1 MNRTTKPRLGI
12 GVLLLSLVL
21 APVFAAPSMAQ
32 ETDGLHFV
40 TELPDGSGMEGEPLE
55 VGLDTWWQRHD
66 TAYQPGTYEIVD
78 DPVNEGSAHSLH
90 LAIDAEVA
98 DPEDHAR
105 VISYFKAAERP
116 DLREFFESGLG
127 YTLYVDEA
135 TNVNASTQLV
145 VEAFYGWDGDSPRF
159 TTLSLMPGANG
170 LELDQWQ
177 TFDWSGDTVTLST
190 AAGATDSLDN
200 WLTEIYSQASEDQDT
215 YPDDAL
221 DPVAIGVGLNLGTD
235 PGVTVS
241 SYVDQVTLGDQTY
254 KFGEDPRPT
263 LTGWPEEAARGDT
276 VTVTGTN
283 LADVTVELN
292 GAGEVEAT
300 WDDDGTELSFV
311 VPDDAALGDRHV
323 RISNDYGQTQF
334 ILRVV
339 AAPESEPHPG
349 FTDVPEDH
357 LFHGEILWLAQHD
370 ITRGCNPPAND
381 QFCPD
386 DSITRGQ
393 MAAFIV
399 RALDLPP
406 ADEDGF
412 VDDGHSIFEGD
423 LNATKAADIFRG
435 CNPPTNDRACPDDP
449 ISRGEMAAVIVRALD
464 LPAGEDDA
472 FTDDDLSVFEGD
484 IDALAAADVTRGC
497 NPPVN
502 DQFCPDRDITRGE
515 MAAFLFRA
523 LSDVLDDSDG

>member
-90 LAIDAEVA
+90 LAISADVA
-98 DPEDHAR
+98 GPEDHAR
-105 VISYFKAAERP
+105 VLSYFRADERP
-116 DLREFFESGLG
+116 DLRDFFDSGLG

-135 TNVNASTQLV
+135 TNLDASTQLV
-145 VEAFYGWDGDSPRF
+145 VEVFYGWDGDSPRF
-159 TTLSLMPGANG
+159 TTLSLMPGLNG

-177 TFDWSGDTVTLST
+177 TFEWSADTQTLST
-190 AAGATDSLDN
+190 AAGDTDSLEN
-200 WLTEIYSQASEDQDT
+200 WLDAIYAQAEADG
-215 YPDDAL
+215 PDAVE
-221 DPVAIGVGLNLGTD
+221 PVAIGVGLNLGTD
-235 PGVTVS
+235 ADVTVS

-276 VTVTGTN
+276 VTVSGKN

-349 FTDVPEDH
+349 FTDVPDDH
-357 LFHGEILWLAQHD
+357 LFAKEIRWLAEHR

-386 DSITRGQ
+386 ESITRGQ
-393 MAAFIV
+393 MAAFLN
-399 RALDLPP
+399 RALDWPP
-406 ADEDGF
+406 SDVDGF
-412 VDDGHSIFEGD
+412 VDDDESIFERD
-423 LNATKAADIFRG
+423 LNAAKAQRVFRG
-435 CNPPTNDRACPDDP
+435 CNPPTNDRACPHDP
-449 ISRGEMAAVIVRALD
+449 ITRGEMAAVIVRALD
-464 LPAGEDDA
+464 LPEVADDA
-472 FTDDDLSVFEGD
+472 FIDDELSVFEDD
-484 IDALAAADVTRGC
+484 INALKAAGITVGC
-497 NPPVN
+497 NPPDYN
-502 DQFCPDRDITRGE
+502 RYCPDRDLTRGE
-515 MAAFLFRA
+515 MAAFLYRS
-523 LSDVLDDSDG
+523 LKDVLDDSDG

>member
-1 MNRTTKPRLGI
+1 MGRTTKPRFAI
-12 GVLLLSLVL
+12 GVLILSLGL
-21 APVFAAPSMAQ
+21 APLFAAPTVAQ
-32 ETDGLHFV
+32 ETDLHFIS
-40 TELPDGSGMEGEPLE
+40 ELPDGSNMEGEPLE
-55 VGLDTWWQRHD
+55 VGLDTWWKRHD
-66 TAYQPGTYEIVD
+66 TAYQPGIYEIVD

-90 LAIDAEVA
+90 LAIDAGVA

-105 VISYFKAAERP
+105 VISYFQAAERP

-145 VEAFYGWDGDSPRF
+145 VEVFYGWDGDSPRF

-200 WLTEIYSQASEDQDT
+200 WLTQIYEQASEDKDT

-235 PGVTVS
+235 AGVTVS
-241 SYVDQVTLGDQTY
+241 SYVDQVTIGDQTY
-254 KFGEDPRPT
+254 KFGEDPRPI
-263 LTGWPEEAARGDT
+263 LTEWPEEAARGDT
-276 VTVTGTN
+276 VTVTGKN
-283 LADVTVELN
+283 LADVTVQLN
-292 GAGEVEAT
+292 GAGVVDAT
-300 WDDDGTELSFV
+300 WNDEGTELSFV
-311 VPDDAALGDRHV
+311 VPDDAALGDRYV
-323 RISNDYGQTQF
+323 RISNDYGQTEF

-339 AAPESEPHPG
+339 AAPSPEHPG
-349 FTDVPEDH
+349 FRDVPETH
-357 LFHGEILWLAQHD
+357 LFWGEIMWLARHD

-381 QFCPD
+381 MFCPD

-393 MAAFIV
+393 MAAFLV
-399 RALDLPP
+399 RALDLP
-406 ADEDGF
+406 ASDVDGF

-423 LNATKAADIFRG
+423 LNAAKAADIFRG
-435 CNPPTNDRACPDDP
+435 CNPPINDRACPDEP
-449 ISRGEMAAVIVRALD
+449 ITRGEMAAVIVRALD
-464 LPAGEDDA
+464 LPPGEDDA
-472 FTDDDLSVFEGD
+472 FTDDDRSIFEGD
-484 IDALAAADVTRGC
+484 INALAAADVTRGC

-523 LSDVLDDSDG
+523 LRDVLDESNG

>member
-1 MNRTTKPRLGI
+1 
-12 GVLLLSLVL
+12 
-21 APVFAAPSMAQ
+21 MAQ
-32 ETDGLHFV
+32 EADGLHFI